1 MRPVLRRQRQCPA
14 HTPGRSVAR
23 GVPLRHSGDAPAR
36 RLAEF
41 LHTQE
46 RERIR
51 QAPQRHDFQI
61 GVTADALGISR
72 KSLCKRMKRPAT
84 C

>member
-23 GVPLRHSGDAPAR
+23 GVPL
-36 RLAEF
+36 